1 MITEKKPGI
10 TKRKASSIHRPN
22 KVSKNAFRKSDWI
35 LIPLGLIVVTCITI
49 VIMKAYVLTY
59 LVTPQFYDV
68 FWFPPVPSLLIAI
81 FGVIYIFKTLKRQSI
96 GSVAQIAA
104 YTLFV
109 VFLVFI
115 IQVALIIGGKGQ
127 VCSGLF
133 GIPRDCAEVNA
144 MMLSVFFANPYSL
157 TLLSS
162 LAILGTTSLLASS
175 RSKKPTQ
182 NK

>member
-1 MITEKKPGI
+1 MIAEKKPGI
-10 TKRKASSIHRPN
+10 TKHKASSAHRQS

-35 LIPLGLIVVTCITI
+35 LVPLGLIVATCITI

-59 LVTPQFYDV
+59 LLTPQFYDV

-96 GSVAQIAA
+96 GKVAQIAA
-104 YTLFV
+104 YTLFII
-109 VFLVFI
+109 FLIFI

-127 VCSGLF
+127 LCSGLF
-133 GIPRDCAEVNA
+133 GIPRDCAEANA

-162 LAILGTTSLLASS
+162 LAILGTASLFISS
-175 RSKKPTQ
+175 RTK
-182 NK
+182 NLL